1 MIIIRYSPIREES
14 DGNVQDGRLLQRCE
28 GPFFCILPYAILTI
42 KTLKNPAFYTL
53 LYIQVRKSDDNS
65 FLSPTFFVILQPNN
79 KNILANM
86 EQKNF
91 KRTTV
96 TAALP
101 YANGGVHIGHLAGV
115 YVPADIY
122 VRYLRLKK
130 QDVVFIGGSD
140 EHGVPVTIRAKK
152 EGITVQEVVDRY
164 HNLIKKSFEDFG
176 ISFDIYSRTTSP
188 THNKFASDFFRTL
201 YDKGVL
207 EEKVEEQF
215 CDEVTGEFLTDRN
228 IAGTCPRCGAEG
240 AYGDQ
245 CEKCGATLS
254 PEELINPTNKNNPGH
269 GLVKKPTKNW
279 YLPLNK
285 YQDWLKKWILEGHKE
300 WRTNVY
306 GQCKSWLDMDLQ
318 PRAMTRDLDW
328 GIPVPVEGADGKVL
342 YVWFDA
348 PIGYISNTKELC
360 DAHPEKW
367 GTWQKWWQDP
377 ETRLVHFIGKD
388 NIVFHCII
396 FPTMLKAHGDY
407 ILPDNVPANEFL
419 NLEDDKISTS
429 RNWAVWLHEYLVDL
443 PGKQDV
449 LRYVLTANAPETK
462 DNNFTWKDFQERN
475 NSELVAV
482 YGNFVNRALQ
492 LTKKYWGGVVPAC
505 GELQEVDEKAIAE
518 FKDVKEKVE
527 QYLNVFKFREAQKEA
542 MNLARIGNRYITEC
556 EPWKVWKTDPKRV
569 ETILNI
575 SLQLVANLAIA
586 FEPFLPFSSEK
597 LRKMINMPNFEW
609 TQLGSTD
616 LLKAGTQL
624 GEPELLFEKIEDEVI
639 ERQLQKLADTKKA
652 NEEAS
657 YQAAPIKPEVS
668 FDDFEKLDIR
678 VGHILNCEKVKKSK
692 KLLKF
697 TIDDGS
703 GVERT
708 ICSGIA
714 AYYEPEQLIGKDV
727 LFVANFAPRKM
738 MGIESQGMIL
748 SAVNFDGSLNVTSLL
763 GKVKPGS
770 QVG

>member
-1 MIIIRYSPIREES
+1 MEE
-14 DGNVQDGRLLQRCE
+14 
-28 GPFFCILPYAILTI
+28 
-42 KTLKNPAFYTL
+42 KK
-53 LYIQVRKSDDNS
+53 
-65 FLSPTFFVILQPNN
+65 
-79 KNILANM
+79 
-86 EQKNF
+86 F

-130 QDVVFIGGSD
+130 REVVFIGGSD
-140 EHGVPVTIRAKK
+140 EHGVPITIRAKK
-152 EGITVQEVVDRY
+152 EGVTPQDVCDRY
-164 HNLIKKSFEDFG
+164 HKLIKDSFEEFG
-176 ISFDIYSRTTSP
+176 ISFDVYSRTTSP
-188 THNKFASDFFRTL
+188 THNKFASDFFRKL
-201 YDKGVL
+201 YDDGKLVEKESEQYYD
-207 EEKVEEQF
+207 EEARQF
-215 CDEVTGEFLTDRN
+215 LADRYIMGE
-228 IAGTCPRCGAEG
+228 CPHCGNPN

-245 CEKCGATLS
+245 CEKCGSDLS
-254 PEELINPTNKNNPGH
+254 PMELKNPHSTISGSQPVIRK
-269 GLVKKPTKNW
+269 TKNW
-279 YLPLNK
+279 YLPLNN
-285 YQDWLKKWILEGHKE
+285 YQEWLKQWILRDHKE
-300 WRTNVY
+300 WRPNVY

-328 GIPVPVEGADGKVL
+328 GIPVPVEGAEGKVL

-360 DAHPEKW
+360 DSKPEQF
-367 GTWQKWWQDP
+367 GSWQKWWQDP

-388 NIVFHCII
+388 NIVFHCLI
-396 FPTMLKAHGDY
+396 FPSMLKAHGGY
-407 ILPDNVPANEFL
+407 ILPDNVPSNEFL
-419 NLEDDKISTS
+419 NLENDKISTS
-429 RNWAVWLHEYLVDL
+429 RNWAVWLHEYLADF
-443 PGKQDV
+443 PNKQDV

-492 LTKKYWGGVVPAC
+492 LTQKYWDSVVPAC
-505 GELQEVDEKAIAE
+505 GELLAVDRETIQE

-527 QYLNVFKFREAQKEA
+527 SYLDAFKFREAQKEA

-569 ETILNI
+569 ETILYI
-575 SLQLVANLAIA
+575 SLQLVANLSIA
-586 FEPFLPFSSEK
+586 FEPFLPFSSKE
-597 LRKMINMPNFEW
+597 LRNMINLPECDW
-609 TQLGSTD
+609 AQLGSTD
-616 LLKAGTQL
+616 ILPAGHKL
-624 GEPELLFEKIEDEVI
+624 NKPHLLFEKIEDEAI
-639 ERQLQKLADTKKA
+639 DAQLKKLEETKKA
-652 NEEAS
+652 NEAAS
-657 YQAAPIKPEVS
+657 YVAEPIKNEVS

-678 VGHILNCEKVKKSK
+678 VGHILHCEKVKKSK

-697 TIDDGS
+697 TIDDGT
-703 GVERT
+703 GTKRT
-708 ICSGIA
+708 ILSGIA
-714 AYYEPEQLIGKDV
+714 AYYEPEQLTGKDV
-727 LFVANFAPRKM
+727 LFIANFPPRKM

-748 SAVNFDGSLNVTSLL
+748 SAVNFDGSLSVTTTL

>member
-228 IAGTCPRCGAEG
+228 IVGTCPRCGAEG

-556 EPWKVWKTDPKRV
+556 DPGKVWKTDPKRV

>member
-1 MIIIRYSPIREES
+1 
-14 DGNVQDGRLLQRCE
+14 
-28 GPFFCILPYAILTI
+28 
-42 KTLKNPAFYTL
+42 
-53 LYIQVRKSDDNS
+53 
-65 FLSPTFFVILQPNN
+65 
-79 KNILANM
+79 M

-130 QDVVFIGGSD
+130 QDVIFIGGSD

-176 ISFDIYSRTTSP
+176 ISFDVYSRTTSP

-228 IAGTCPRCGAEG
+228 IVGTCPRCGAEG

-269 GLVKKPTKNW
+269 GLIKKPTKNW
-279 YLPLNK
+279 YLPLGK

-300 WRTNVY
+300 WRSNVY

-328 GIPVPVEGADGKVL
+328 GIPVPVEGAEGKVL

-429 RNWAVWLHEYLVDL
+429 RNWAVWLHEYLIDL

-492 LTKKYWGGVVPAC
+492 LTKKYWNGVVPAC
-505 GELQEVDEKAIAE
+505 GELQEVDKKAIAE

-527 QYLNVFKFREAQKEA
+527 QFLDVFKFREAQKEA
-542 MNLARIGNRYITEC
+542 MNLARIGNKYITEC

-616 LLKAGTQL
+616 LLKAGDQL

-639 ERQLQKLADTKKA
+639 EKQLQKLADTKKA

-657 YQAAPIKPEVS
+657 YKAEPVKPEVS
-668 FDDFEKLDIR
+668 FEDFEKLDIR

-697 TIDDGS
+697 TIDDGT
-703 GVERT
+703 GTERT

-714 AYYEPEQLIGKDV
+714 AYYEPEELIGKDV

>member
-1 MIIIRYSPIREES
+1 
-14 DGNVQDGRLLQRCE
+14 
-28 GPFFCILPYAILTI
+28 
-42 KTLKNPAFYTL
+42 
-53 LYIQVRKSDDNS
+53 
-65 FLSPTFFVILQPNN
+65 
-79 KNILANM
+79 M

-176 ISFDIYSRTTSP
+176 ISFDIYSRTTSKV
-188 THNKFASDFFRTL
+188 HNKFASDFFRTL

-228 IAGTCPRCGAEG
+228 IVGTCPRCGAEG

-279 YLPLNK
+279 YLPLGK
-285 YQDWLKKWILEGHKE
+285 YQDWLKQWILEGHKE

-328 GIPVPVEGADGKVL
+328 GIPVPVEGAEGKVL

-360 DAHPEKW
+360 DAQPEKW

-542 MNLARIGNRYITEC
+542 MNLARIGNKYITEC

-703 GVERT
+703 GTERT

>member
-1 MIIIRYSPIREES
+1 MEE
-14 DGNVQDGRLLQRCE
+14 
-28 GPFFCILPYAILTI
+28 
-42 KTLKNPAFYTL
+42 
-53 LYIQVRKSDDNS
+53 
-65 FLSPTFFVILQPNN
+65 N
-79 KNILANM
+79 K
-86 EQKNF
+86 F

-130 QDVVFIGGSD
+130 QEVMFIGGSD
-140 EHGVPVTIRAKK
+140 EHGVPVTIRARK

-176 ISFDIYSRTTSP
+176 ISFDIYSRTTSNI
-188 THNKFASDFFRTL
+188 HHKFASDFFRTL
-201 YDKGVL
+201 YDKHELV
-207 EEKVEEQF
+207 EKTEEQF

-228 IAGTCPRCGAEG
+228 IVGTCPRCGAEG

-254 PEELINPTNKNNPGH
+254 PDELINPTNKNNPGH
-269 GLVKKPTKNW
+269 GLVKKATKNW

-285 YQDWLKKWILEGHKE
+285 WQDWLKQWILEDHKE
-300 WRTNVY
+300 WRPNVY

-328 GIPVPVEGADGKVL
+328 GIPVPVEGAEGKVL

-360 DAHPEKW
+360 DAQPEKW
-367 GTWQKWWQDP
+367 GPWQKWWQDP
-377 ETRLVHFIGKD
+377 TSRLIHFIGKD
-388 NIVFHCII
+388 NIVFHCIV

-407 ILPDNVPANEFL
+407 ILPDNVPSNEFL
-419 NLEDDKISTS
+419 NLENDKISTS
-429 RNWAVWLHEYLVDL
+429 RNWAVWLHEYLVDF

-462 DNNFTWKDFQERN
+462 DNNFTWKDFQDRN
-475 NSELVAV
+475 NNELVAV

-492 LTKKYWGGVVPAC
+492 LTKKYFNGVVPEC
-505 GELQEVDEKAIAE
+505 GELQEVDRKAIEE
-518 FKDVKEKVE
+518 FKDVKQKVE
-527 QYLNVFKFREAQKEA
+527 ALLDTFKFRDAQKEA
-542 MNLARIGNRYITEC
+542 MNLARIGNKYITDC
-556 EPWKVWKTDPKRV
+556 EPWHVAKTDMERV
-569 ETILNI
+569 KTILYL
-575 SLQLVANLAIA
+575 SLQLVANLEIA
-586 FEPFLPFSSEK
+586 FEPFLPFSSAR
-597 LRKMINMPNFEW
+597 LREMLNVTDTDW
-609 TQLGSTD
+609 AQLGSTD
-616 LLKAGTQL
+616 LLKPGHQL
-624 GEPELLFEKIEDEVI
+624 GTPALLFEKIEDEAI
-639 ERQLQKLADTKKA
+639 EAQLKKLEDTKKA
-652 NEEAS
+652 NEAAN
-657 YQAAPIKPEVS
+657 YVAAPIKENVD
-668 FDDFEKLDIR
+668 FDTFEKLDIR
-678 VGHILNCEKVKKSK
+678 VGHIKDCQKVKKSK
-692 KLLKF
+692 KLLQF

-703 GVERT
+703 GVDRT
-708 ICSGIA
+708 ILSGIA

-748 SAVNFDGSLNVTSLL
+748 SAVNFDGTLNVTSVL
-763 GKVKPGS
+763 GNVKPGS

>member
-1 MIIIRYSPIREES
+1 
-14 DGNVQDGRLLQRCE
+14 
-28 GPFFCILPYAILTI
+28 
-42 KTLKNPAFYTL
+42 
-53 LYIQVRKSDDNS
+53 
-65 FLSPTFFVILQPNN
+65 
-79 KNILANM
+79 M

-176 ISFDIYSRTTSP
+176 ISFDVYSRTTSP

-228 IAGTCPRCGAEG
+228 IVGTCPRCGAEG

-279 YLPLNK
+279 YLPLGK
-285 YQDWLKKWILEGHKE
+285 YQDWLKKWILEEHKE
-300 WRTNVY
+300 WRSNVY

-328 GIPVPVEGADGKVL
+328 GIPVPVEGAEGKVL

-377 ETRLVHFIGKD
+377 ETRLIHFIGKD

-419 NLEDDKISTS
+419 NLEDNKISTS

-449 LRYVLTANAPETK
+449 LRYVLTTNAPETK

-492 LTKKYWGGVVPAC
+492 LTKKYWNGVVPAC
-505 GELQEVDEKAIAE
+505 GELQEVDKKAIAE

-527 QYLNVFKFREAQKEA
+527 QFLDVFKFREAQKEA
-542 MNLARIGNRYITEC
+542 MNLARIGNKYITEC

-616 LLKAGTQL
+616 LLKAGDQL

-639 ERQLQKLADTKKA
+639 EKQLQKLADTKKA

-657 YQAAPIKPEVS
+657 YKAEPVKPEVS
-668 FDDFEKLDIR
+668 FEDFEKLDIR

-697 TIDDGS
+697 TIDDGT
-703 GVERT
+703 GTERT

-714 AYYEPEQLIGKDV
+714 AYYEPEDLIGKDV

>member
-1 MIIIRYSPIREES
+1 
-14 DGNVQDGRLLQRCE
+14 
-28 GPFFCILPYAILTI
+28 
-42 KTLKNPAFYTL
+42 
-53 LYIQVRKSDDNS
+53 
-65 FLSPTFFVILQPNN
+65 
-79 KNILANM
+79 M

-228 IAGTCPRCGAEG
+228 IVGTCPRCGAEG

-542 MNLARIGNRYITEC
+542 MNLARIGNKYITEC

-624 GEPELLFEKIEDEVI
+624 GEPELLFENIEDEVI

>member
-228 IAGTCPRCGAEG
+228 IVGTCPRCGAEG

-492 LTKKYWGGVVPAC
+492 LTKKYWSGVVPAC

>member
-1 MIIIRYSPIREES
+1 MEE
-14 DGNVQDGRLLQRCE
+14 
-28 GPFFCILPYAILTI
+28 
-42 KTLKNPAFYTL
+42 KK
-53 LYIQVRKSDDNS
+53 
-65 FLSPTFFVILQPNN
+65 
-79 KNILANM
+79 
-86 EQKNF
+86 F

-122 VRYLRLKK
+122 VRYLRLKNRE
-130 QDVVFIGGSD
+130 VAFICGSD
-140 EHGVPVTIRAKK
+140 EHGVPITIRAKK
-152 EGITVQEVVDRY
+152 EGVTPQDVCDRY
-164 HNLIKKSFEDFG
+164 HKLIKDSFEEFG
-176 ISFDIYSRTTSP
+176 ISFDIYSRTTSE
-188 THNKFASDFFRTL
+188 THNKFASDFFRKL
-201 YDKGVL
+201 YDDGKLVEQESEQYYD
-207 EEKVEEQF
+207 EEAHQF
-215 CDEVTGEFLTDRN
+215 LADRYIMGE
-228 IAGTCPRCGAEG
+228 CPHCGNPN

-245 CEKCGATLS
+245 CEKCGSDLS
-254 PEELINPTNKNNPGH
+254 PMELKNPHSTISGSQPVIKR
-269 GLVKKPTKNW
+269 TKNW
-279 YLPLNK
+279 YLPLND
-285 YQDWLKKWILEGHKE
+285 YQEWLKQWILTDHKE
-300 WRTNVY
+300 WRPNVY

-328 GIPVPVEGADGKVL
+328 GIPVPVQGAEGKVL

-360 DAHPEKW
+360 EKDPEHF

-396 FPTMLKAHGDY
+396 FPTMLKTHGNY

-419 NLEDDKISTS
+419 NLEDNKISTS
-429 RNWAVWLHEYLVDL
+429 KNWAVWLHEYLRDFE
-443 PGKQDV
+443 GKQDV

-492 LTKKYWGGVVPAC
+492 LTKKYWNGVVPAC
-505 GELQEVDEKAIAE
+505 GELEEIDRQTIQE

-527 QYLNVFKFREAQKEA
+527 AYLEIFKFREAQKEA
-542 MNLARIGNRYITEC
+542 MNLARIGNKYIAET
-556 EPWKVWKTDPKRV
+556 EPWKLWKTDPKRV
-569 ETILNI
+569 ETILYI
-575 SLQLVANLAIA
+575 SLQLVANLSIA
-586 FEPFLPFSSEK
+586 FEPFLPFSSKK
-597 LRKMINMPNFEW
+597 LREMINMTEYNWSE
-609 TQLGSTD
+609 LGSTD
-616 LLKAGTQL
+616 LLPAGKQL
-624 GEPELLFEKIEDEVI
+624 AEPELLFDKIDDEAI
-639 ERQLQKLADTKKA
+639 EAQLRKLEETKKA
-652 NEEAS
+652 NEAAS
-657 YQAAPIKPEVS
+657 YKAEPIKKDVPFE
-668 FDDFEKLDIR
+668 DFEKLDIR
-678 VGHILNCEKVKKSK
+678 VGHIIKCEKVKKSK
-692 KLLKF
+692 KLLQF

-708 ICSGIA
+708 ILSGIA
-714 AYYEPEQLIGKDV
+714 AYYEPEQLTGKDV

-748 SAVNFDGSLNVTSLL
+748 SAVNFDGSLSITTTM
-763 GKVKPGS
+763 GEVKPGS

>member
-1 MIIIRYSPIREES
+1 
-14 DGNVQDGRLLQRCE
+14 
-28 GPFFCILPYAILTI
+28 
-42 KTLKNPAFYTL
+42 
-53 LYIQVRKSDDNS
+53 
-65 FLSPTFFVILQPNN
+65 
-79 KNILANM
+79 M

-228 IAGTCPRCGAEG
+228 IVGTCPRCGAEG

-254 PEELINPTNKNNPGH
+254 PEELINPTNKNTPGH

-328 GIPVPVEGADGKVL
+328 GIPVPVEGAEGKVL

-748 SAVNFDGSLNVTSLL
+748 SAVNFDGTLNVTSLL

>member
-1 MIIIRYSPIREES
+1 
-14 DGNVQDGRLLQRCE
+14 
-28 GPFFCILPYAILTI
+28 
-42 KTLKNPAFYTL
+42 
-53 LYIQVRKSDDNS
+53 
-65 FLSPTFFVILQPNN
+65 
-79 KNILANM
+79 M

-228 IAGTCPRCGAEG
+228 IVGTCPRCGAEG

-616 LLKAGTQL
+616 ILKAGTQL

>member
-1 MIIIRYSPIREES
+1 
-14 DGNVQDGRLLQRCE
+14 
-28 GPFFCILPYAILTI
+28 
-42 KTLKNPAFYTL
+42 
-53 LYIQVRKSDDNS
+53 
-65 FLSPTFFVILQPNN
+65 
-79 KNILANM
+79 M

-176 ISFDIYSRTTSP
+176 ISFDVYSRTTSP

-228 IAGTCPRCGAEG
+228 IVGTCPRCGAEG

-279 YLPLNK
+279 YLPLGK
-285 YQDWLKKWILEGHKE
+285 YQDCLKQWILEGHKE
-300 WRTNVY
+300 WRSNVY

-328 GIPVPVEGADGKVL
+328 GIPVPVEGAEGKVL

-419 NLEDDKISTS
+419 NLEDNKISTS

-492 LTKKYWGGVVPAC
+492 LTKKYWNGVVPAC
-505 GELQEVDEKAIAE
+505 GELQEVDKKAIAE

-527 QYLNVFKFREAQKEA
+527 QFLDVFKFREAQKEA
-542 MNLARIGNRYITEC
+542 MNLARIGNKYITEC

-616 LLKAGTQL
+616 LLKAGDQL

-639 ERQLQKLADTKKA
+639 EKQLQKLADTKKA

-657 YQAAPIKPEVS
+657 YKAEPVKPEVS
-668 FDDFEKLDIR
+668 FEDFEKLDIR

-697 TIDDGS
+697 TIDDGT
-703 GVERT
+703 GTERT

-714 AYYEPEQLIGKDV
+714 AYYEPEDLIGKDV

>member
-1 MIIIRYSPIREES
+1 
-14 DGNVQDGRLLQRCE
+14 
-28 GPFFCILPYAILTI
+28 
-42 KTLKNPAFYTL
+42 
-53 LYIQVRKSDDNS
+53 
-65 FLSPTFFVILQPNN
+65 
-79 KNILANM
+79 M

-164 HNLIKKSFEDFG
+164 HNIIKKSFEEFG
-176 ISFDIYSRTTSP
+176 ISFDIYSRTTSKI
-188 THNKFASDFFRTL
+188 HHQFASDFFRTL

-228 IAGTCPRCGAEG
+228 IVGTCPRCGAEG

-269 GLVKKPTKNW
+269 GLIKKPTKNW
-279 YLPLNK
+279 YLPLGK
-285 YQDWLKKWILEGHKE
+285 YQDWLKQWILEEHKE
-300 WRTNVY
+300 WRPNVY

-328 GIPVPVEGADGKVL
+328 GIPVPVEGAEGKVL

-429 RNWAVWLHEYLVDL
+429 RNWAVWLHEYLVDM

-475 NSELVAV
+475 NSELVAI

-492 LTKKYWGGVVPAC
+492 LTKKYWNGVVPAC
-505 GELQEVDEKAIAE
+505 GELQEVDKKAIAE

-527 QYLNVFKFREAQKEA
+527 QFLDVFKFREAQKEA
-542 MNLARIGNRYITEC
+542 MNLARIGNKYITEC

-609 TQLGSTD
+609 SQLGSTD
-616 LLKAGTQL
+616 LLKAGDQL
-624 GEPELLFEKIEDEVI
+624 AEPELLFEKIDDETI
-639 ERQLQKLADTKKA
+639 EKQLQKLEDTKKA
-652 NEEAS
+652 NEDAS
-657 YQAAPIKPEVS
+657 YKAEPIKPEVS
-668 FDDFEKLDIR
+668 FEDFEKLDIR